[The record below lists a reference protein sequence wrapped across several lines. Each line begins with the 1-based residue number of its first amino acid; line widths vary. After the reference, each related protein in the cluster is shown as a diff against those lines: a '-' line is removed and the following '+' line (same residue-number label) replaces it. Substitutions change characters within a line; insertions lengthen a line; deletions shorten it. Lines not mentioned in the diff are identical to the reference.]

1 MKKFF
6 LALFL
11 SYFSHTVFAQDIIT
25 FADGKT
31 VEAKVLEVTQD
42 EIKYKKYR
50 YQEGPLYSVDKSTVK
65 QIKYAYGEIEKFD
78 DVYIA
83 SNEATNNVV
92 DDSEA
97 NKPKL
102 IELGPDEDNAKII
115 RNYRYGTGSR
125 GDMFPERR
133 VRFKPSEWV
142 TAKIAITE
150 SSTISNGEVEA
161 YFQES
166 YSYLG
171 NLDLALKNKTNQI
184 IYVDLANSFSTDKF
198 GSRCYYD
205 PSKVVSVNSG
215 SSSGGS
221 LNLGAVAGALGI
233 GGVIG
238 TLASGVTV
246 GGGKSEG
253 TTTTFSSQRFI
264 TIPPMGSGYV
274 SKAEFYDLKFV
285 KVGEDFRDFI
295 VNISVDKN
303 AVLVYNE
310 TNSPCKR
317 DYYIT
322 YSTDPEFKTYSV
334 LKFTIYFHQVVGASV
349 WDISIPEGICW
360 VGACKHNCHIY

>member
-1 MKKFF
+1 MKRLF
-6 LALFL
+6 LVLFL

-25 FADGKT
+25 FTDGKT
-31 VEAKVLEVTQD
+31 LEAKVLEITQD

-50 YQEGPLYSVDKSTVK
+50 YQEGPMYSVNKGTVK
-65 QIKYAYGEIEKFD
+65 QIEYAYGEIEEFA

-83 SNEATNNVV
+83 SNGTTNNVV
-92 DDSEA
+92 DNSEA
-97 NKPKL
+97 NTPQL

-115 RNYRYGTGSR
+115 RNYRYGTGSG
-125 GDMFPERR
+125 GDLLPERG
-133 VRFKPSEWV
+133 VRFKPSDWV

-161 YFQES
+161 DFQES
-166 YSYLG
+166 YPHRY
-171 NLDLALKNKTNQI
+171 LDLALKNKTNQI

-198 GSRCYYD
+198 ESRCYYD

-233 GGVIG
+233 GGIIG
-238 TLASGVTV
+238 TLANGVTV
-246 GGGKSEG
+246 GGGKSGG
-253 TTTTFSSQRFI
+253 TTTTFSGQRFV
-264 TIPPMGSGYV
+264 TIPPSGSGYI
-274 SKAEFYDLKFV
+274 SEWERYDGKTV
-285 KVGEDFRDFI
+285 KEGEDFGDFL
-295 VNISVDKN
+295 VNISVNKN

-334 LKFTIYFHQVVGASV
+334 LKFTIYFHQVVGASI
-349 WDISIPEGICW
+349 WDISIPEGICT
-360 VGACKHNCHIY
+360 VCAYK

>member
-1 MKKFF
+1 MKRLF

-65 QIKYAYGEIEKFD
+65 QIKYAYGEIEEFD

-83 SNEATNNVV
+83 SNETTNNVV
-92 DDSEA
+92 DDSKA

-115 RNYRYGTGSR
+115 KNYRCGTGSI
-125 GDMFPERR
+125 GDMFPERG
-133 VRFKPSEWV
+133 VRFKPSDVV

-150 SSTISNGEVEA
+150 SSIISNGEVEA
-161 YFQES
+161 DFS
-166 YSYLG
+166 PTDVTFRR
-171 NLDLALKNKTNQI
+171 NVDLVLKNKTNQI

-205 PSKVVSVNSG
+205 PSKVVSVNNG

-246 GGGKSEG
+246 GGGKSGG

-264 TIPPMGSGYV
+264 TLPPSGSGYI
-274 SKAEFYDLKFV
+274 SKWEEYDGKIV
-285 KVGEDFRDFI
+285 KDGEDFDALLASI
-295 VNISVDKN
+295 NVNKN
-303 AVLVYNE
+303 DSLVYHENY
-310 TNSPCKR
+310 SPCKR

-322 YSTDPEFKTYSV
+322 YSMDPEFKTYSI
-334 LKFTIYFHQVVGASV
+334 LKFTIYFHQVVGASR
-349 WDISIPEGICW
+349 WDISIPEGICI
-360 VGACKHNCHIY
+360 VEANVSLQ

>member
-6 LALFL
+6 LVLFL

-31 VEAKVLEVTQD
+31 LEAKVLEVTQD

-50 YQEGPLYSVDKSTVK
+50 YQEGPLYSVNKGTVK
-65 QIKYAYGEIEKFD
+65 QIKYAYGEIEEFA

-83 SNEATNNVV
+83 SNGTTNNVV
-92 DDSEA
+92 DNSEA
-97 NKPKL
+97 NTPQL

-115 RNYRYGTGSR
+115 RNYRR
-125 GDMFPERR
+125 GDMVPEKS
-133 VRFKPSEWV
+133 VRYKPSDMV

-161 YFQES
+161 DFQES
-166 YSYLG
+166 YSYIG
-171 NLDLALKNKTNQI
+171 NLNLVLKNKTNQI
-184 IYVDLANSFSTDKF
+184 IYVDLANSFSIDKF

-221 LNLGAVAGALGI
+221 LNVGAVAGALGI

-246 GGGKSEG
+246 GGGKSGG

-264 TIPPMGSGYV
+264 TIPPRGSGYV
-274 SKAEFYDLKFV
+274 SKCERYDYKTVKEGENFV
-285 KVGEDFRDFI
+285 AFL
-295 VNISVDKN
+295 VNISVNKN
-303 AVLVYNE
+303 ALLVYNE

-334 LKFTIYFHQVVGASV
+334 LKFTIYFHQVVGGSI
-349 WDISIPEGICW
+349 WDVSNRGEGICW
-360 VGACKHNCHIY
+360 VSANKKYYRNY

>member
-31 VEAKVLEVTQD
+31 VEAKVLEITQD

-65 QIKYAYGEIEKFD
+65 QIKYAYGEIEEFA

-83 SNEATNNVV
+83 SNGTTNNVV
-92 DDSEA
+92 DNSEA
-97 NKPKL
+97 NTPQL

-125 GDMFPERR
+125 GDLLPERR
-133 VRFKPSEWV
+133 VRFKPSDIV

-161 YFQES
+161 DFQRS
-166 YSYLG
+166 YSYRG

-198 GSRCYYD
+198 ESRCYYD
-205 PSKVVSVNSG
+205 PSKVVSVNNG
-215 SSSGGS
+215 RSSGGS

-238 TLASGVTV
+238 TLASGVTL
-246 GGGKSEG
+246 GGGKSGG

-264 TIPPMGSGYV
+264 TIPPRGSGYV
-274 SKAEFYDLKFV
+274 SECQRYNGETV
-285 KVGEDFRDFI
+285 KEGEDFTALL
-295 VNISVDKN
+295 VSISVNKN
-303 AVLVYNE
+303 ALLVYNE

-334 LKFTIYFHQVVGASV
+334 LKFTIYFHQVVGASI
-349 WDISIPEGICW
+349 WDISIPEGICI
-360 VGACKHNCHIY
+360 VSAYK

>member
-1 MKKFF
+1 M
-6 LALFL
+6 
-11 SYFSHTVFAQDIIT
+11 
-25 FADGKT
+25 
-31 VEAKVLEVTQD
+31 LEVTQD

-50 YQEGPLYSVDKSTVK
+50 YQEGPLYSVNKGTVK
-65 QIKYAYGEIEKFD
+65 QIKYAYGEIEEFA

-83 SNEATNNVV
+83 SNVTTNNVV
-92 DDSEA
+92 DDREA
-97 NKPKL
+97 NKPKF

-115 RNYRYGTGSR
+115 RNYRYGTGSG
-125 GDMFPERR
+125 GDLLPERR
-133 VRFKPSEWV
+133 VRFKPSKWV

-161 YFQES
+161 DFQES
-166 YSYLG
+166 FPSSYLE
-171 NLDLALKNKTNQI
+171 LALKNKTNQI

-198 GSRCYYD
+198 ESRCYYD
-205 PSKVVSVNSG
+205 PSKVVSVNNG

-221 LNLGAVAGALGI
+221 LNLGAAAGALGI

-246 GGGKSEG
+246 GGGESEG

-264 TIPPMGSGYV
+264 TIPPRGSGYV
-274 SKAEFYDLKFV
+274 SKWEGYNGEVV
-285 KVGEDFRDFI
+285 KEGEDFGDFLE
-295 VNISVDKN
+295 NISVNKN

-334 LKFTIYFHQVVGASV
+334 LKFTIYFHQVVGA
-349 WDISIPEGICW
+349 WKGDISIPEGICA
-360 VGACKHNCHIY
+360 VCAYK

>member
-6 LALFL
+6 LVLFL

-65 QIKYAYGEIEKFD
+65 QIKYAYGEIEEFD

-83 SNEATNNVV
+83 SNGTTNNVV
-92 DDSEA
+92 DNSEA
-97 NKPKL
+97 NAPQL

-125 GDMFPERR
+125 GDLLPEKR
-133 VRFKPSEWV
+133 VRFKPSDVV

-166 YSYLG
+166 YSYWG

-198 GSRCYYD
+198 ESRCYYD
-205 PSKVVSVNSG
+205 PSKVVSVNNS

-221 LNLGAVAGALGI
+221 LNLGAVAGVLGI
-233 GGVIG
+233 GGVVG

-246 GGGKSEG
+246 GGGESEG

-264 TIPPMGSGYV
+264 TIPPRGSGYV
-274 SKAEFYDLKFV
+274 SKCERYNGEVV
-285 KVGEDFRDFI
+285 KEGEDFTAFL

-334 LKFTIYFHQVVGASV
+334 LKFTIYFHQVVGASI
-349 WDISIPEGICW
+349 WYISVPEGICW
-360 VGACKHNCHIY
+360 VGAYK

>member
-25 FADGKT
+25 FTDGKT

-50 YQEGPLYSVDKSTVK
+50 YQEGPLYSVNKGTVK
-65 QIKYAYGEIEKFD
+65 QIKYAYGEIEEFA

-83 SNEATNNVV
+83 SNGTTNNVV
-92 DDSEA
+92 DNSEA
-97 NKPKL
+97 NTPQL

-125 GDMFPERR
+125 GDLLPERR
-133 VRFKPSEWV
+133 VRFKPSDIV

-161 YFQES
+161 DFQRS
-166 YSYLG
+166 YSYRG

-198 GSRCYYD
+198 ESRCYYD
-205 PSKVVSVNSG
+205 PSKVVSVNNG
-215 SSSGGS
+215 RSSGGS

-238 TLASGVTV
+238 TLASGVTL
-246 GGGKSEG
+246 GGGKSGG

-264 TIPPMGSGYV
+264 TIPPRGSGYI
-274 SKAEFYDLKFV
+274 SECQRYNGETV
-285 KVGEDFRDFI
+285 KEGEDFTALL
-295 VNISVDKN
+295 VSISVNKN
-303 AVLVYNE
+303 ALLVYNE

-334 LKFTIYFHQVVGASV
+334 LKFTIYFHQVVGASI
-349 WDISIPEGICW
+349 WDISIPEGICT
-360 VGACKHNCHIY
+360 VSAYK

>member
-1 MKKFF
+1 MKKIF
-6 LALFL
+6 LVLFL

-25 FADGKT
+25 FTDGKT
-31 VEAKVLEVTQD
+31 LEAKVLEVTQD

-50 YQEGPLYSVDKSTVK
+50 YQEGPLYSVNKGTVK
-65 QIKYAYGEIEKFD
+65 QIKYAYGEIEEFA

-83 SNEATNNVV
+83 SNGTTNNVV
-92 DDSEA
+92 DDREA

-115 RNYRYGTGSR
+115 RNYRYGTDTR
-125 GDMFPERR
+125 GDMFPEQR
-133 VRFKPSEWV
+133 VRFKPADFV
-142 TAKIAITE
+142 TAKIAITK
-150 SSTISNGEVEA
+150 SSIISNGEVEA
-161 YFQES
+161 GFS
-166 YSYLG
+166 PT
-171 NLDLALKNKTNQI
+171 DLTLFSNVDLVLKNKTNQI
-184 IYVDLANSFSTDKF
+184 IYVDLASSFSTDKC

-246 GGGKSEG
+246 GGGKSGG

-264 TIPPMGSGYV
+264 TIPPRGSGYI
-274 SKAEFYDLKFV
+274 SKYEEYGGKIV
-285 KVGEDFRDFI
+285 KYGEDFDALLASI
-295 VNISVDKN
+295 NVNKN
-303 AVLVYNE
+303 DSLVYNE

-334 LKFTIYFHQVVGASV
+334 LKFTIYFHQVVGASSGY
-349 WDISIPEGICW
+349 ISIPEGICI
-360 VGACKHNCHIY
+360 VETCK

>member
-1 MKKFF
+1 MKRFF

-31 VEAKVLEVTQD
+31 VEAKVLEVTQA

-50 YQEGPLYSVDKSTVK
+50 YQEGPLYSVNKGAVK
-65 QIKYAYGEIEKFD
+65 QIKYAYGEIEEFA

-83 SNEATNNVV
+83 SNGTTNNVV
-92 DDSEA
+92 DNSEA
-97 NKPKL
+97 NTPQL

-115 RNYRYGTGSR
+115 RNYRYGTGSG
-125 GDMFPERR
+125 GDLLPERR
-133 VRFKPSEWV
+133 VRFKPSDIV

-161 YFQES
+161 DFQES

-171 NLDLALKNKTNQI
+171 NLNLALKNKTNQI

-198 GSRCYYD
+198 ESRCYYD
-205 PSKVVSVNSG
+205 PSKVVSVNNG
-215 SSSGGS
+215 RSSGGS

-238 TLASGVTV
+238 TLANGVTL
-246 GGGKSEG
+246 GGGKSGG

-264 TIPPMGSGYV
+264 TIPPRGSGYV
-274 SKAEFYDLKFV
+274 SKCERYDGEFV
-285 KVGEDFRDFI
+285 KKGEDFTAFL
-295 VNISVDKN
+295 VNISVNKN

-334 LKFTIYFHQVVGASV
+334 LKFTIYFHQVVGASF
-349 WDISIPEGICW
+349 WGISIPEGICT
-360 VGACKHNCHIY
+360 VSAYK

>member
-1 MKKFF
+1 MKKIF

-50 YQEGPLYSVDKSTVK
+50 YQEGPLYSVNKGTVK
-65 QIKYAYGEIEKFD
+65 QIKYAYGEIEEFA

-83 SNEATNNVV
+83 SNGTTNNVV
-92 DDSEA
+92 DNSEA
-97 NKPKL
+97 NTPQL

-115 RNYRYGTGSR
+115 RNYRYGTGSS
-125 GDMFPERR
+125 GDLLPEHR
-133 VRFKPSEWV
+133 VRFKPADIV

-150 SSTISNGEVEA
+150 SSIISNGEVEA
-161 YFQES
+161 GFS
-166 YSYLG
+166 PTDVTVFK
-171 NLDLALKNKTNQI
+171 NVDLVLKNKTNQI
-184 IYVDLANSFSTDKF
+184 IYVDLANSFSTDKC

-221 LNLGAVAGALGI
+221 LNLGAVTGALGI

-238 TLASGVTV
+238 TFASGVTV
-246 GGGKSEG
+246 GGGKSGG

-264 TIPPMGSGYV
+264 TLPPSGSGYI
-274 SKAEFYDLKFV
+274 SKYEEYGGKIV
-285 KVGEDFRDFI
+285 KDGEDFDALLASI
-295 VNISVDKN
+295 NVNKN
-303 AVLVYNE
+303 DSLVYNE

-334 LKFTIYFHQVVGASV
+334 LKFTIYFHQVVGASI
-349 WDISIPEGICW
+349 WSKSIPEGICA
-360 VGACKHNCHIY
+360 VSGCK